1 MNPII
6 NPIINHTNRHIRFD
20 LSKNQTYIIENDSG
34 YIDYDN
40 IPFITIL
47 SSLLF
52 ITNTGLAYSKK
63 YYVYAGF
70 FLFLT
75 ITSLVYSLN
84 TSIYSF
90 IIDKIA
96 ILMVIAYGGYVLYK
110 HSNSISKTYFA
121 FIISTFVAT
130 IVLYYYGYKNGCFCF
145 DTDYCIA
152 ENYMALVHIFSCIGH
167 NMIIAI

>member
-1 MNPII
+1 MNLIM
-6 NPIINHTNRHIRFD
+6 NHNNRHIRFD
-20 LSKNQTYIIENDSG
+20 LSKNQTYIIENESG
-34 YIDYDN
+34 YINYDY

-70 FLFLT
+70 LLFLT
-75 ITSLVYSLN
+75 ITSLLHRLN

-96 ILMVIAYGGYVLYK
+96 ISMVVAYGAYMLYK

-121 FIISTFVAT
+121 GIISTFVAT
-130 IVLYYYGYKNGCFCF
+130 ILLYYYGYKNGCFCF
-145 DTDYCIA
+145 DKDDCIA
-152 ENYMALVHIFSCIGH
+152 ENYMALLHIFSCIGH